1 MKYEIWLFMLNIT
14 NGEKIKLLKKYKN
27 EKNIYEEFERITKD
41 DKKLNKKFKNFKK
54 EELMKF
60 SLEKVEW
67 SKENNV
73 EFISFNNADYPYIL
87 KNIKEPPYGLFLKG
101 NRSLLRGRKVAIIG
115 SRNCSNY
122 ASEVTKL
129 LTKDLISYNI
139 TILSGGA
146 KGVDSIAH
154 KEAIDGKGKTVVVL
168 GCGIDV
174 VYPSQNYNLFKRVEK
189 EGLIISEFLP
199 GTRPMAYNFPR
210 RNRIISGLSE
220 LVIVVE
226 ASKKSGSLITVDY
239 ALEQGKEVMAIPG
252 SIFSEGNYGTN
263 QLLRDGAHFFCGL
276 EDLHTLL
283 KLDERKKSN
292 ELSQVENNIL
302 SIISDMPIHIDSIMR
317 KTNMSREVLFKI
329 LFKMQAI
336 NKIVSLPGNYY
347 AKIN

>member
-14 NGEKIKLLKKYKN
+14 NSEKIKLLKKYKD
-27 EKNIYEEFERITKD
+27 EKTIYEEFEKIIED

-54 EELMKF
+54 EELMNL
-60 SLEKVEW
+60 SLEKLKW
-67 SKENNV
+67 NKENNV
-73 EFISFNNADYPYIL
+73 EFISLNNVDYPCIL
-87 KNIKEPPYGLFLKG
+87 KDIKEPPYGLFLKG
-101 NRSLLRGRKVAIIG
+101 NKALLKERKVSIVG
-115 SRNCSNY
+115 SRKCSNY

-146 KGVDSIAH
+146 KGIDSIAH
-154 KEAIDGKGKTVVVL
+154 KEAVEGNGKTIVVL

-174 VYPSQNYNLFKRVEK
+174 VYPSENYNLFKKIEK

-199 GTRPMAYNFPR
+199 GTRPMSYNFPR

-226 ASKKSGSLITVDY
+226 ASKRSGSLITADY
-239 ALEQGKEVMAIPG
+239 ALEQGKEVMAVPG

-263 QLLRDGAHFFCGL
+263 QLLRDGAQVFCGL
-276 EDLHTLL
+276 EDLHALL
-283 KLDERKKSN
+283 KLDERKKLN
-292 ELSQVENNIL
+292 ELSKVENNIL
-302 SIISDMPIHIDSIMR
+302 SIISHMPIHIDNIMK
-317 KTNMSREVLFKI
+317 KTNMSREALFKI
-329 LFKMQAI
+329 LFKMQSI